1 MDFWLTSF
9 IGFTQFV
16 LGVMGVYVALRPPC
30 PKAHKY
36 WITAFIVV
44 GLVGVGAT
52 GWLAWRASES
62 GEGQTK
68 NILGDSEH
76 PPFVAIISLP
86 RVTRFVVVNPSDYP
100 AYVAR
105 IGLRDDKTG
114 EIVRTYGPYEL
125 AAHTASTDNAPWL
138 PPSDSIQQHFT
149 AEIST
154 RNGLYSEEMMLKKD
168 DNNQWARAVRVTQ
181 GMRTLEE
188 DIDSAWPRNSDG
200 SIDWKR

>member
-44 GLVGVGAT
+44 GLIGVGAT

-76 PPFVAIISLP
+76 PPFVESL
-86 RVTRFVVVNPSDYP
+86 VCQ
-100 AYVAR
+100 
-105 IGLRDDKTG
+105 
-114 EIVRTYGPYEL
+114 EL
-125 AAHTASTDNAPWL
+125 L
-138 PPSDSIQQHFT
+138 
-149 AEIST
+149 
-154 RNGLYSEEMMLKKD
+154 
-168 DNNQWARAVRVTQ
+168 
-181 GMRTLEE
+181 
-188 DIDSAWPRNSDG
+188 G
-200 SIDWKR
+200 SSS